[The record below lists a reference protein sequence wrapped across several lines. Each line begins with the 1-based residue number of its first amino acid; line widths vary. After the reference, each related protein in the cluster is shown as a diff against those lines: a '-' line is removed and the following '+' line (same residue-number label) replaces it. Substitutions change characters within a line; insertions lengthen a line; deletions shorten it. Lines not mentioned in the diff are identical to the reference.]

1 MHRHKQQMEKIW
13 FKIIN
18 LSTYLNKNRLIN
30 NAVNQKL
37 MQKKI
42 KIISQWLFQ
51 WLQMMIEQEK
61 EKYKSSISMMRKIIS

>member
-51 WLQMMIEQEK
+51 WQQMMIDQEK
-61 EKYKSSISMMRKIIS
+61 EKFKSSIFMMRKIIS

>member
-42 KIISQWLFQ
+42 KIISQWL
-51 WLQMMIEQEK
+51 WMMIEQEK
-61 EKYKSSISMMRKIIS
+61 EKFKSSISMMRKIIS

>member
-51 WLQMMIEQEK
+51 WLWMMIE
-61 EKYKSSISMMRKIIS
+61 

>member
-1 MHRHKQQMEKIW
+1 MEKIW

-30 NAVNQKL
+30 NAVNPKL

-61 EKYKSSISMMRKIIS
+61 EKFKSSISMMRKIIS

>member
-1 MHRHKQQMEKIW
+1 MHRHQQQMEKIW

-42 KIISQWLFQ
+42 KIISQWQFQ
-51 WLQMMIEQEK
+51 WL
-61 EKYKSSISMMRKIIS
+61 